1 VSETQTPDTL
11 ADERIIV
18 MIQNSAQWRGNGVGS
33 GSHAALCEVQQF
45 VDWKQNSESSL
56 KYIGLT
62 FCIIFK

>member
-33 GSHAALCEVQQF
+33 GSHASLCEVQQF